1 MNYRYEIRWTQ
12 RRSKNRQL
20 LPRRVVAPS
29 RQDAIRALAD
39 ALKDNEG
46 RRGALPRRISI
57 TFGTRDRGP
66 SRVEWQKQ

>member
-12 RRSKNRQL
+12 RRIKSRQL

-29 RQDAIRALAD
+29 RQDAIRALAE
-39 ALKDNEG
+39 ALKDTAG
-46 RRGALPRRISI
+46 RKGALPVRISI
-57 TFGTRDRGP
+57 TLGTRDHGP